1 MQSLTLQAPNAAVI
15 GSKVTQAI
23 IRDMLVG
30 LLGSGDPHN
39 NEHQRKLLLDFV
51 RRTMVATGYN
61 CP

>member
-51 RRTMVATGYN
+51 RRTMIATGYN